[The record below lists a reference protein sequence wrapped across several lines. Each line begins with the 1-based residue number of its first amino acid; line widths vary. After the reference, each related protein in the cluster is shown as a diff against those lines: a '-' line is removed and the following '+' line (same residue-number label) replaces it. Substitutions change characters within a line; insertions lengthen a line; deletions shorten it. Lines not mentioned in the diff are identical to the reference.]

1 MTVTQAGPREAQA
14 CDALSPGFISLSLEM
29 EGMKQVWPFHAIQES
44 QANEGM
50 AETGGFVAEWQG
62 KQDTTTLK
70 TIKLIL
76 YLLKIMMSQQ

>member
-1 MTVTQAGPREAQA
+1 MTVTQAGPREGQA
-14 CDALSPGFISLSLEM
+14 CAAPSPGVISLSLEM

-44 QANEGM
+44 QANEGT
-50 AETGGFVAEWQG
+50 AKTGGFVADSQG